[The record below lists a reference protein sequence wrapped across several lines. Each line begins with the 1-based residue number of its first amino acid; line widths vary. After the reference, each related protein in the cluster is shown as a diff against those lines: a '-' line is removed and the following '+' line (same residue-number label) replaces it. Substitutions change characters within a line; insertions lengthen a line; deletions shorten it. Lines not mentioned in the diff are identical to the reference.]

1 MFLPRG
7 VLSAFCLAILFHA
20 QIFADNTATVGVYYE
35 TLSLPCKGFFINQL
49 LPAYRQAPDR
59 INVALVPF
67 GKTVVN
73 STNPYIFTCQHGERE
88 CEGLKIHSCAVSL
101 IHDQTSLL
109 NLTDCTIRNQTDPE
123 AILTECATTLGIEL
137 KPIQDCAKSTNG
149 SQLLK
154 LNGDKTKDL
163 NPGVK
168 NLPTITLNGR
178 QDQQSELLS
187 NLWNEICKV
196 LLPKPFTCP

>member
-7 VLSAFCLAILFHA
+7 VLSAFGLAILFHA
-20 QIFADNTATVGVYYE
+20 QVFADNTATVGVYYE
-35 TLSLPCKGFFINQL
+35 TLSLPCKGFFIDQL

-59 INVALVPF
+59 ITVTLVPF

-73 STNPYIFTCQHGERE
+73 STDPLTFICEHGEKE
-88 CEGLKIHSCAVSL
+88 CEGLKIHSCAVAL
-101 IHDQTSLL
+101 VHDQTSLL
-109 NLTDCTIRNQTDPE
+109 NLTECTIRNQTDPE
-123 AILTECATTLGIEL
+123 AILTDCATNLGIEL
-137 KPIQDCAKSTNG
+137 SPIADCAKSTNG

-154 LNGDKTKDL
+154 VNGDKTEGL

-178 QDQQSELLS
+178 QNDESQLRT

-196 LLPKPFTCP
+196 LQPKPLTCP